1 MIKVYSIKNIIKASE
16 ELLKAFT
23 IIFIIFGTYG
33 CSTGINK
40 DIKKQ
45 ESSKSSKSS
54 ALKTGYY
61 TMNDITIDIIDINKL
76 NENQIK
82 NYNASKVKE
91 LKYSI
96 NKFPTIYNY
105 KYEYALGSSDVIS
118 INLTDTDD
126 IDGSYIISP
135 NGDVDLPFVG
145 IIDIENLTLTESK
158 KKLISVLKEY
168 YKNYDLQIKIE
179 EFNSSK
185 VYILG
190 AVKTQLTIDLDQ
202 KPIKLIDAAI
212 QANYN
217 PNSADKNY
225 GNKALLR
232 RDNQVYKIN
241 INNIFESTDTKDNFY
256 LKKND
261 VLFVDRNS
269 DALHVFGEVT
279 KPGVYFP
286 NLDYSLTELIST
298 AGMNAL
304 TANASKVYVIR
315 EDYDSFLKINVFKLD
330 IRNPVNLVLGK
341 RFILQPKD
349 IVFLPATKLVK
360 WNRVI
365 SLLLPQ
371 TDLFKSYNPIIQ
383 EGMKSNSADTTG

>member
-1 MIKVYSIKNIIKASE
+1 MNLISGSKIFFNIIR
-16 ELLKAFT
+16 
-23 IIFIIFGTYG
+23 IFFLILVTYG
-33 CSTGINK
+33 CSYLPGINK
-40 DIKKQ
+40 DIKNQ
-45 ESSKSSKSS
+45 KSTKNI
-54 ALKTGYY
+54 TGYY
-61 TMNDITIDIIDINKL
+61 SINDITVDIIDINKL
-76 NENQIK
+76 NENQIN
-82 NYNASKVKE
+82 NYNKSQVNE

-96 NKFPTIYNY
+96 KKFSNIYNY
-105 KYEYALGSSDVIS
+105 QYAYALGSADTIS

-126 IDGSYIISP
+126 LDGSYIIGP
-135 NGDVDLPFVG
+135 NGDIDLPFVG
-145 IIDIENLTLTESK
+145 KINIENLTLIETK
-158 KKLISVLKEY
+158 KKLISVLKKY

-190 AVKTQLTIDLDQ
+190 AVKNQLTINLNQ

-225 GNKALLR
+225 GNKGLLR
-232 RDNQVYKIN
+232 RDNKVYKID
-241 INNIFESTDTKDNFY
+241 INKIFQSTDAKDNFY

-269 DALHVFGEVT
+269 EALHIFGEVT

-286 NLDYSLTELIST
+286 NMDYSLTELISS

-315 EDYDSFLKINVFKLD
+315 EDYNSFLKINVFKLD
-330 IRNPVNLVLGK
+330 IRNPINLVLGK
-341 RFILQPKD
+341 RFILQSKD
-349 IVFLPATKLVK
+349 IVFIPPTNLVK

-365 SLLLPQ
+365 SLLTPQ
-371 TDLFKSYNPIIQ
+371 TDLFSSYNPIIQ
-383 EGMKSNSADTTG
+383 EGVKSSNTNLTE

>member
-1 MIKVYSIKNIIKASE
+1 MNFINRPKFLYNTLKILFVI
-16 ELLKAFT
+16 LL
-23 IIFIIFGTYG
+23 TYN
-33 CSTGINK
+33 CSGLPGINREITK
-40 DIKKQ
+40 QKGSTVNLKSYTISDIK
-45 ESSKSSKSS
+45 
-54 ALKTGYY
+54 
-61 TMNDITIDIIDINKL
+61 IDIIDINKL
-76 NENQIK
+76 SEDKIE
-82 NYNASKVKE
+82 NYNNSKVKE
-91 LKYSI
+91 VKYSI
-96 NKFPTIYNY
+96 KKFSNIYNY
-105 KYEYALGSSDVIS
+105 NYEYSLGSSDVIS

-126 IDGSYIISP
+126 LDGSYIVSP
-135 NGDVDLPFVG
+135 DGNIDLPFVG
-145 IIDIENLTLTESK
+145 KINVKNLTLTQTK
-158 KKLISVLKEY
+158 KKLISTLKKY

-190 AVKTQLTIDLDQ
+190 AVKNQITINLNQ

-232 RDNQVYKIN
+232 RDNQVYKID
-241 INNIFESTDTKDNFY
+241 INNIFQSVDTKDNFY
-256 LKKND
+256 LKKDD

-286 NLDYSLTELIST
+286 NIEYSLTELIST
-298 AGMNAL
+298 AGLNAL

-315 EDYDSFLKINVFKLD
+315 EDYNSFLKINVFKLD
-330 IRNPVNLVLGK
+330 IRNPINLVLGK

-349 IVFLPATKLVK
+349 IVFIPPTNLVK

-365 SLLLPQ
+365 SLLVPQ
-371 TDLFKSYNPIIQ
+371 TDLFSSYNPIIQ
-383 EGMKSNSADTTG
+383 EGMKSNSANTTP

>member
-1 MIKVYSIKNIIKASE
+1 MNSTNGANFLFNINK
-16 ELLKAFT
+16 
-23 IIFIIFGTYG
+23 IIFIIFFTYN
-33 CSTGINK
+33 CSSLPGINK
-40 DIKKQ
+40 NPAEQ
-45 ESSKSSKSS
+45 KSSKNII
-54 ALKTGYY
+54 GYY
-61 TMNDITIDIIDINKL
+61 TINDIAIEIIDINKL
-76 NENQIK
+76 NEDQI
-82 NYNASKVKE
+82 NRYNVSKVKE

-96 NKFPTIYNY
+96 SNFSNIYNY

-126 IDGSYIISP
+126 IDGSYIINP
-135 NGDVDLPFVG
+135 DGNVDLPFVG
-145 IIDIENLTLTESK
+145 KINIDNLTLIETK
-158 KKLISVLKEY
+158 KKLISVLKKY
-168 YKNYDLQIKIE
+168 YKNYDLQLKIE

-190 AVKTQLTIDLDQ
+190 AVKNQLTINLNQ

-217 PNSADKNY
+217 PNSSDKNY
-225 GNKALLR
+225 GNKGLLR
-232 RDNQVYKIN
+232 RNNQVYKID
-241 INNIFESTDTKDNFY
+241 INNIFQSMDTKDNFY
-256 LKKND
+256 LKKDD

-286 NLDYSLTELIST
+286 NKDYSLTELIST
-298 AGMNAL
+298 AGMDKL
-304 TANASKVYVIR
+304 TANVSKVFVIR
-315 EDYDSFLKINVFKLD
+315 EDYNSFLKINVFKLD
-330 IRNPVNLVLGK
+330 VSNPINLVLGK

-349 IVFLPATKLVK
+349 IIFIPPTKLVK

-371 TDLFKSYNPIIQ
+371 TDLFGSDNPIIQ
-383 EGMKSNSADTTG
+383 EGMKSNSANMTP

>member
-1 MIKVYSIKNIIKASE
+1 MNLINGPKFLSNFCIIVFISIIT
-16 ELLKAFT
+16 F
-23 IIFIIFGTYG
+23 G
-33 CSTGINK
+33 CSYLPGINK
-40 DIKKQ
+40 NIKNQ
-45 ESSKSSKSS
+45 KSTKSI
-54 ALKTGYY
+54 TGYY
-61 TMNDITIDIIDINKL
+61 SINDITVDIIDINKL
-76 NENQIK
+76 NENQIN
-82 NYNASKVKE
+82 NYNKSQVNE

-96 NKFPTIYNY
+96 KKFSNIYNY
-105 KYEYALGSSDVIS
+105 QYAYALGSADTIS

-126 IDGSYIISP
+126 LDGSYIIGP
-135 NGDVDLPFVG
+135 NGDIDLPFVG
-145 IIDIENLTLTESK
+145 KINIENLTLIETK
-158 KKLISVLKEY
+158 KKLISVLKKY

-190 AVKTQLTIDLDQ
+190 AVKNQLTINLNQ

-225 GNKALLR
+225 GNKGLLR
-232 RDNQVYKIN
+232 RNNQVYKID
-241 INNIFESTDTKDNFY
+241 INKIFKSTDTKENFY

-269 DALHVFGEVT
+269 EALHVFGEVT

-286 NLDYSLTELIST
+286 NMDYSLTELISS
-298 AGMNAL
+298 AGMNKL

-315 EDYDSFLKINVFKLD
+315 EDYNSFLKINVFKLD
-330 IRNPVNLVLGK
+330 IRNPINLVLGK
-341 RFILQPKD
+341 RFMLQPKD
-349 IVFLPATKLVK
+349 IVFIPPTSLVK

-365 SLLLPQ
+365 SLLTPQ
-371 TDLFKSYNPIIQ
+371 TDLFSSYNPIIQ
-383 EGMKSNSADTTG
+383 EGVKSSNTNLTE

>member
-1 MIKVYSIKNIIKASE
+1 MEPGVKILMNTING
-16 ELLKAFT
+16 LKFFFKISK
-23 IIFIIFGTYG
+23 IIFIIFLTYG
-33 CSTGINK
+33 CSYLPGINK
-40 DIKKQ
+40 DIKNQ
-45 ESSKSSKSS
+45 KSTKNI
-54 ALKTGYY
+54 TGYY
-61 TMNDITIDIIDINKL
+61 SINDITIDIIDINKL
-76 NENQIK
+76 NKNQIN
-82 NYNASKVKE
+82 NYNKSQVNEPKRSIKE
-91 LKYSI
+91 FS
-96 NKFPTIYNY
+96 NIYNY
-105 KYEYALGSSDVIS
+105 QYAYALGSADTIS

-135 NGDVDLPFVG
+135 DGSIDLPFVG
-145 IIDIENLTLTESK
+145 KINIENLTLTETK
-158 KKLISVLKEY
+158 KKLISVLKKY

-190 AVKTQLTIDLDQ
+190 AVKNQLTINLNQ

-225 GNKALLR
+225 GNKGLLR
-232 RDNQVYKIN
+232 RDNKVYKID
-241 INNIFESTDTKDNFY
+241 INKIFQSTDAKDNFY

-269 DALHVFGEVT
+269 EALHIFGEVT

-286 NLDYSLTELIST
+286 NMDYSLTELISS
-298 AGMNAL
+298 AGINTL

-315 EDYDSFLKINVFKLD
+315 EDYNSFLKINVFKLD
-330 IRNPVNLVLGK
+330 IRNPINLVLGK
-341 RFILQPKD
+341 RFILQSKD
-349 IVFLPATKLVK
+349 IVFIPPTNLVK

-365 SLLLPQ
+365 SLLTPQ
-371 TDLFKSYNPIIQ
+371 TDLFSSYNPIIQ
-383 EGMKSNSADTTG
+383 EGMKSNSTNTTN